1 MTSRKLQ
8 AEVDKT
14 LKKVT
19 EGVAAFESIY
29 EKMQSTSNQSQKDK
43 LEGDLKKEIK
53 KLQRMRDHIKTWA
66 ASNEIKDKKPL
77 QENRKLIEMQMERF
91 KACEKEIKTK
101 AFSKEG
107 LLSAAKLDPKEKER
121 LEISHWLS
129 SMVDELERQIEQL
142 ETESEILQGSLKK
155 KNKEYIKPER
165 LEQIEH
171 LLERHKWH
179 QDKLELILRLLEN
192 GNIQT
197 EKVLEI
203 QEDIKYY
210 VESNQDADF
219 TEDENIYDNLNLSEE
234 IFGRGLDNEADSSL
248 DTQSLVDETSPFQK
262 DKDDKTRS
270 TESLNTIIT
279 SKSKSKSPTL
289 IDTSIHQITNETTK
303 TSQAKAQIDSLKNL
317 STTFDSPNPSGTPSL
332 QSLDLKTQVTLSTS
346 PQEVSPIISS
356 LPNPQNELKSLDVQ
370 DITNERQEKYIL
382 EPLEET
388 SGSVKTLSQEVAN
401 DTQPIEKTSE
411 STHSSNSLDLS
422 RLPQSLKDLLSSL
435 KIVKQRTLNPPPI
448 SIIHR
453 LLEISFTTAPE
464 PVNPETPKYYMPSEP
479 YPVPSY
485 YPQVPP
491 AIFDSPELFEKID
504 IDALFFVF
512 YYQQGTYQ
520 QYLAAKELKRQAWR
534 FHKKYLTWFQRHEE
548 PKIITDEYESGTYR
562 YFDFE
567 VNSNNKTIAITNTRI
582 IIGRMGTTKKSNIA
596 FYVNISLIVV

>member
-66 ASNEIKDKKPL
+66 ASNDIKDKKPL

-107 LLSAAKLDPKEKER
+107 LLSAVKLDPKEKER
-121 LEISHWLS
+121 LEMSHWLS

-155 KNKEYIKPER
+155 KNKECIKSER
-165 LEQIEH
+165 LEQVEH

-192 GNIQT
+192 GNIQV
-197 EKVLEI
+197 EKVFEV

-210 VESNQDADF
+210 VESNQDANF
-219 TEDENIYDNLNLSEE
+219 TENENIYENLNLNEE
-234 IFGRGLDNEADSSL
+234 IFGRGLDNEVDSSL
-248 DTQSLVDETSPFQK
+248 DTQSLADETSPQK
-262 DKDDKTRS
+262 DKDDKTKSTESLNATISSKTRS
-270 TESLNTIIT
+270 TESLNTIVTPKI
-279 SKSKSKSPTL
+279 KSKSPTL
-289 IDTSIHQITNETTK
+289 IDTNLYQATNGATKASQIK
-303 TSQAKAQIDSLKNL
+303 TQIEPLKYS
-317 STTFDSPNPSGTPSL
+317 STAPNSPNANGIFPLQLSNTKVQTTSSTP
-332 QSLDLKTQVTLSTS
+332 QETS
-346 PQEVSPIISS
+346 PLISS
-356 LPNPQNELKSLDVQ
+356 FSNHQNELIKPP
-370 DITNERQEKYIL
+370 DIQETVDEYQEKPVL
-382 EPLEET
+382 EPLENT
-388 SGSVKTLSQEVAN
+388 DGSLEALPQEVTY
-401 DTQPIEKTSE
+401 DMPLIEKLPIESQAY
-411 STHSSNSLDLS
+411 SSNSLDLS

-435 KIVKQRTLNPPPI
+435 KTVKQRILNPPPI

-464 PVNPETPKYYMPSEP
+464 LVNSETPKYYIPSEP

-567 VNSNNKTIAITNTRI
+567 GAWVQR
-582 IIGRMGTTKKSNIA
+582 KKPD
-596 FYVNISLIVV
+596 FKFQYMYLEDED

>member
-19 EGVAAFESIY
+19 EGVATFESIY

-53 KLQRMRDHIKTWA
+53 KLQRMRDHIKTWV
-66 ASNEIKDKKPL
+66 ASNDIKDKKPL

-121 LEISHWLS
+121 LEMSHWLS

-155 KNKEYIKPER
+155 KNKDYIKSER
-165 LEQIEH
+165 LEQLEH

-197 EKVLEI
+197 EKVFEV

-219 TEDENIYDNLNLSEE
+219 TEDENIYENLNLDEE
-234 IFGRGLDNEADSSL
+234 IFGRGLDNEVDSSL
-248 DTQSLVDETSPFQK
+248 DTQSLADETSPQK
-262 DKDDKTRS
+262 DKDDKTKSTESLNATISSKTRS
-270 TESLNTIIT
+270 TESLNAMAS
-279 SKSKSKSPTL
+279 SKTKSKSPTL
-289 IDTSIHQITNETTK
+289 IDTNICQATNGVVKASQVKTQIEP
-303 TSQAKAQIDSLKNL
+303 LKYS
-317 STTFDSPNPSGTPSL
+317 STAPNSPNSNGILPLQLSSAKIRTASSTPP
-332 QSLDLKTQVTLSTS
+332 QETS
-346 PQEVSPIISS
+346 PLISSFSNHQDELIKPSDIQEVAD
-356 LPNPQNELKSLDVQ
+356 EY
-370 DITNERQEKYIL
+370 QEKHVL
-382 EPLEET
+382 EPLENTDSSLE
-388 SGSVKTLSQEVAN
+388 TLSQELAH
-401 DTQPIEKTSE
+401 DTPPIKKPSIE
-411 STHSSNSLDLS
+411 SQTYSPNSLDLS
-422 RLPQSLKDLLSSL
+422 RLPQSLKDLVSSL
-435 KIVKQRTLNPPPI
+435 KTVKQRILNPPPI

-453 LLEISFTTAPE
+453 LLELSFTTAPE
-464 PVNPETPKYYMPSEP
+464 LVTSETPKYYIPSEP

-567 VNSNNKTIAITNTRI
+567 GAWVQRKKVVSLLIGTLLITI
-582 IIGRMGTTKKSNIA
+582 
-596 FYVNISLIVV
+596 

>member
-1 MTSRKLQ
+1 MTARKLQ

-29 EKMQSTSNQSQKDK
+29 EKMQSASNQSQKDK

-66 ASNEIKDKKPL
+66 SSNDIKDKKPL

-107 LLSAAKLDPKEKER
+107 LLAGLKLDSKEKER
-121 LEISHWLS
+121 LETSHWLS

-142 ETESEILQGSLKK
+142 EIESEILQGSLKK
-155 KNKEYIKPER
+155 KNKDYIKSER
-165 LEQIEH
+165 LDRVEH

-192 GNIQT
+192 GNLQT
-197 EKVLEI
+197 EQVLSI

-210 VESNQDADF
+210 VESNQDTDF
-219 TEDENIYDNLNLSEE
+219 TEDENIYDDLNLSE
-234 IFGRGLDNEADSSL
+234 IFGRTLDNEIDSSL
-248 DTQSLVDETSPFQK
+248 ETQSLADETSPCTQK
-262 DKDDKTRS
+262 DKDERTKS
-270 TESLNTIIT
+270 TESLSTVSSYKAKSRSPILVNASTPQNTNGTTKALQSKTQIDALKQLSTIYSLNTNTVFPSSSSDAKESTVASSASQEASPVT
-279 SKSKSKSPTL
+279 SFSNPQHELIKSSD
-289 IDTSIHQITNETTK
+289 IQETT
-303 TSQAKAQIDSLKNL
+303 D
-317 STTFDSPNPSGTPSL
+317 
-332 QSLDLKTQVTLSTS
+332 
-346 PQEVSPIISS
+346 EY
-356 LPNPQNELKSLDVQ
+356 
-370 DITNERQEKYIL
+370 QEKNIL
-382 EPLEET
+382 EPLENTDSSLEALPHEIPIDISPVEKSSIESQTHT
-388 SGSVKTLSQEVAN
+388 S
-401 DTQPIEKTSE
+401 
-411 STHSSNSLDLS
+411 SLTDLS
-422 RLPQSLKDLLSSL
+422 KFPHYLKDLVSSL
-435 KIVKQRTLNPPPI
+435 KTIKQKTLNPPPI

-464 PVNPETPKYYMPSEP
+464 PVNSESPKYYTPSEP
-479 YPVPSY
+479 YPVPPY

-520 QYLAAKELKRQAWR
+520 QYLAAKELKKQAWR

-567 VNSNNKTIAITNTRI
+567 GAWVQR
-582 IIGRMGTTKKSNIA
+582 KKPD
-596 FYVNISLIVV
+596 FKFQYVYLEDED

>member
-29 EKMQSTSNQSQKDK
+29 EKMQSASNQSQKDK

-53 KLQRMRDHIKTWA
+53 KLQRMRDHIKTWTA
-66 ASNEIKDKKPL
+66 NNDIKDKKSL
-77 QENRKLIEMQMERF
+77 QENRKLIETQMERF
-91 KACEKEIKTK
+91 KAYEKEIKTK

-121 LEISHWLS
+121 LETSHWLS

-155 KNKEYIKPER
+155 KSKDYIKSER
-165 LEQIEH
+165 LEQVEY

-197 EKVLEI
+197 EQVL

-210 VESNQDADF
+210 VESNQDVDF
-219 TEDENIYDNLNLSEE
+219 TEDENIYDSLNLNEE
-234 IFGRGLDNEADSSL
+234 IFGRNLDNEIDSSL
-248 DTQSLVDETSPFQK
+248 DTQSLADETSPCSQK
-262 DKDDKTRS
+262 DKDDKTKS
-270 TESLNTIIT
+270 TESLNTT
-279 SKSKSKSPTL
+279 LVFKTKSKSPTL
-289 IDTSIHQITNETTK
+289 ADVNMHQVTNGTAK
-303 TSQAKAQIDSLKNL
+303 TSQTKTHVEPLKHLPTSDSLNSNGIFPL
-317 STTFDSPNPSGTPSL
+317 QQFDTKVDVATSSASQETSPVMSSISNPQHELIKSPNVQGTSEYQEKHILESL
-332 QSLDLKTQVTLSTS
+332 GNTD
-346 PQEVSPIISS
+346 SS
-356 LPNPQNELKSLDVQ
+356 LEAS
-370 DITNERQEKYIL
+370 
-382 EPLEET
+382 
-388 SGSVKTLSQEVAN
+388 SQEVTN
-401 DTQPIEKTSE
+401 DTAPIDNSSVELQ
-411 STHSSNSLDLS
+411 THTLNSLDLS
-422 RLPQSLKDLLSSL
+422 RFPQSLKDLVSSL
-435 KIVKQRTLNPPPI
+435 KTVRQRTLNPPPI
-448 SIIHR
+448 SIMHR
-453 LLEISFTTAPE
+453 FLEISFTTAPE
-464 PVNPETPKYYMPSEP
+464 LVNSETPKYYMPSEP

-567 VNSNNKTIAITNTRI
+567 VNLK
-582 IIGRMGTTKKSNIA
+582 TTKHYN
-596 FYVNISLIVV
+596 Y

>member
-1 MTSRKLQ
+1 MTARKLQ

-29 EKMQSTSNQSQKDK
+29 EKMQSASNQSQKDK
-43 LEGDLKKEIK
+43 LESDLKKEIK

-66 ASNEIKDKKPL
+66 SSNDIKDKKPL

-107 LLSAAKLDPKEKER
+107 LLSGLKLDPKEKER
-121 LEISHWLS
+121 LEVSHWLS

-142 ETESEILQGSLKK
+142 EIESEILQGSLKK
-155 KNKEYIKPER
+155 KNKDYVKSER
-165 LEQIEH
+165 LERVEH

-192 GNIQT
+192 GNLQT
-197 EKVLEI
+197 EQVLSI

-210 VESNQDADF
+210 VESNQDTDF
-219 TEDENIYDNLNLSEE
+219 TEDENIYDDLNLSE
-234 IFGRGLDNEADSSL
+234 IFGRTLDNEIDSSL
-248 DTQSLVDETSPFQK
+248 ETQSLADETSPCSQK
-262 DKDDKTRS
+262 DKDERTKS
-270 TESLNTIIT
+270 TESLNIIA
-279 SKSKSKSPTL
+279 SHKAKSKSPIL
-289 IDTSIHQITNETTK
+289 VDTSTHQNTNETTK
-303 TSQAKAQIDSLKNL
+303 ASQSKTQIDALKQLSTIYPLNTNAAFPSPSSDAKASTAASSTSQEA
-317 STTFDSPNPSGTPSL
+317 SP
-332 QSLDLKTQVTLSTS
+332 VTSFS
-346 PQEVSPIISS
+346 
-356 LPNPQNELKSLDVQ
+356 NPQHELIKSS
-370 DITNERQEKYIL
+370 DIQETTDEYREKNIS
-382 EPLEET
+382 EPLENTDSSLE
-388 SGSVKTLSQEVAN
+388 TLSHEIAI
-401 DTQPIEKTSE
+401 DTSPVEKSSMESQTHTSNL
-411 STHSSNSLDLS
+411 TDLS
-422 RLPQSLKDLLSSL
+422 RFPHYLKDLVSSL
-435 KIVKQRTLNPPPI
+435 KTIKQKTLNPPPI

-453 LLEISFTTAPE
+453 LLEVSFTTAPE
-464 PVNPETPKYYMPSEP
+464 PVNSESPKYYTPSEP
-479 YPVPSY
+479 CSVPPY

-520 QYLAAKELKRQAWR
+520 QYLAAKELKKQAWR

-567 VNSNNKTIAITNTRI
+567 GAWVQR
-582 IIGRMGTTKKSNIA
+582 KKPD
-596 FYVNISLIVV
+596 FKFQYVYLEDED